1 MLIYLKSSLLIL
13 VSTYLLAACSS
24 SPSPWSES
32 ASPWGSKSDQQEVV
46 AEDPAV
52 DAEQYTF
59 VEPIPEPVMI
69 AEPVVPKPVVMEPVE
84 MEPVMSVVEPAP
96 VSRKRVVA
104 NDLQNQPADFFAVQ
118 VCASRSMKQLNNFA
132 KHYNLSTQWT
142 TQTNVGGETWYV
154 LLEGVYATRSEAA
167 QALSLMKSQVDTGP
181 WIRTMGSLQ
190 AVMQ

>member
-1 MLIYLKSSLLIL
+1 MLRHLLSYLAIATFFTAL
-13 VSTYLLAACSS
+13 
-24 SPSPWSES
+24 S
-32 ASPWGSKSDQQEVV
+32 AYRPVFAWGSEGHR
-46 AEDPAV
+46 
-52 DAEQYTF
+52 
-59 VEPIPEPVMI
+59 
-69 AEPVVPKPVVMEPVE
+69 
-84 MEPVMSVVEPAP
+84 
-96 VSRKRVVA
+96 VSGAVA

-118 VCASRSMKQLNNFA
+118 VCASRSMKQLNSFA

-142 TQTNVGGETWYV
+142 AQTNVGGETWYV